1 MCQETYKKICDTTQR
16 YAIIDAKG
24 DVLVRGVTLE
34 NAECLVEDIKKTY
47 KRKLTIVKEEDYRNK
62 A

>member
-1 MCQETYKKICDTTQR
+1 MCQKTYKKICDTEQR

-24 DVLVRGVTLE
+24 DVLIRGVTLE
-34 NAECLVEDIKKTY
+34 NAERLVEDIKKTY
-47 KRKLTIVKEEDYRNK
+47 KRKLTIVMEGNCGNK

>member
-24 DVLVRGVTLE
+24 DVLVRRVTLE
-34 NAECLVEDIKKTY
+34 NAERLVEDIKKTY
-47 KRKLTIVKEEDYRNK
+47 KRKLTIVKEEDCRNK
-62 A
+62 V